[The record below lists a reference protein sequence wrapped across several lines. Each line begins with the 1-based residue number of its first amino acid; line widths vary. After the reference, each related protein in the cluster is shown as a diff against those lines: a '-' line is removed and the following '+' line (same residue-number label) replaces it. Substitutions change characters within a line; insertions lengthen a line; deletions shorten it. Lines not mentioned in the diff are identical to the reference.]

1 MNKNLLFLLLLLII
15 LITGIIIIL
24 YNYKNINQIINQT
37 IKEFFEDTDLNNFTF
52 DDKIYSQNIIINQN
66 LSNTYNTNYFEI
78 ADFDLDGKIL
88 PDFDSDG
95 KPLLNNVFTKFLIS
109 RLVLKDEYKKINE
122 IKELGETNPIDKDFT
137 NFKITNNI
145 TITFEKI
152 NTFLEIQFNGKNKT
166 KILNFTIKSNTK
178 GESINID
185 SNILNTGITKLSLVN
200 IEKFIKSIE
209 FVNISMKKDNK
220 FSNIFYIKLNYS
232 NSTNEIKVF
241 QLPDD
246 LADSLVD
253 NHFCNNLFNVSVY
266 SNPLNNITITNNF
279 LVEIYLKNFEPI
291 IKSMR
296 TKVFDRVALT
306 HNTGH
311 IFRPHSDNLKYAS
324 LGDYMY
330 DERPQDYKKVPAWKK
345 ALIGLGAGLLALV
358 SFGAGIAVGIGASE
372 ALKAETNAKGDITYK
387 KLRDALLLNTE
398 NEYVIFAERVGYSWD
413 DDFIN
418 LRNKK
423 RNTNSDIPNEISN
436 KKRKDPLIL
445 FNLHP
450 VKKLVKHLELDGTYS
465 EKEYIYYPL
474 GDYAYVGA
482 IDNSLLATFRKFKK
496 YTASNDYD
504 FKEKLFNTI
513 PHVLVRED
521 CIDWGAPL
529 VKHGPNM
536 IWWDAG
542 GPTPDSVDGSAG
554 SYWVKNIHYNQAA
567 INDADKKDS
576 DNGGYKNSDVN
587 NPGNFLALFY
597 GAHNMGTNFSG
608 SFGKERNY
616 KIKEDCLKG
625 QKRPSIIDRTTII
638 TDAIKKKLNDTIKDY
653 NITYPPIN
661 KSVSP
666 YISQINK
673 DKTDSLSIYTTNV
686 DFNNKM
692 KNIQKNYNHNFSY
705 ITEINTQLS
714 EIRQKEKTFVEN
726 QIKQQLETN
735 KTKIQDDIK
744 KQTENLKKYDTDISQ
759 TSTTI
764 GNQINE
770 YVVLRKYRE
779 LMPTNPQI
787 MY

>member
-1 MNKNLLFLLLLLII
+1 MNKNFLFLLFII
-15 LITGIIIIL
+15 LITGIIVFLI
-24 YNYKNINQIINQT
+24 YKNAN
-37 IKEFFEDTDLNNFTF
+37 EFFVVLDNLEAKKTLSPLDTTFTF
-52 DDKIYSQNIIINQN
+52 DNNYYQNTIIDVNEINSSYN
-66 LSNTYNTNYFEI
+66 NTNYFEI
-78 ADFDLDGKIL
+78 TDVDLDKNIL
-88 PDFDSDG
+88 PNTIFS
-95 KPLLNNVFTKFLIS
+95 KFLVARS
-109 RLVLKDEYKKINE
+109 VLKDE
-122 IKELGETNPIDKDFT
+122 IKEIYES
-137 NFKITNNI
+137 FKIINNI
-145 TITFEKI
+145 TITFEKKI
-152 NTFLEIQFNGKNKT
+152 DTFLEIQFNGKDKT
-166 KILNFTIKSNTK
+166 KILNFTINSLNSTD
-178 GESINID
+178 ENINVD
-185 SNILNTGITKLSLVN
+185 FNILNTGNEKNNYNN
-200 IEKFIKSIE
+200 IKKNIISIE

-220 FSNIFYIKLNYS
+220 FLNLFYIKSNFSEINNYS
-232 NSTNEIKVF
+232 YKYF
-241 QLPDD
+241 QLPEGFN
-246 LADSLVD
+246 
-253 NHFCNNLFNVSVY
+253 NHFCENLLNVSVY
-266 SNPLNNITITNNF
+266 SNPLNNIIITNNF
-279 LVEIYLKNFEPI
+279 KVEIYLKNFEPR

-330 DERPQDYKKVPAWKK
+330 DERPQDYKKVPAWK
-345 ALIGLGAGLLALV
+345 IGLVWLGAGLLALV
-358 SFGAGIAVGIGASE
+358 SFGAGLAVGIGASE
-372 ALKAETNAKGDITYK
+372 AIKAETNAKGDITYK

-450 VKKLVKHLELDGTYS
+450 VQKNN
-465 EKEYIYYPL
+465 YIYYPL

-482 IDNSLLATFRKFKK
+482 INNGLLGQFRKYKG
-496 YTASNDYD
+496 YTDSNDYLLSN
-504 FKEKLFNTI
+504 FKDKLFNINI

-521 CIDWGAPL
+521 CIDWGINQ
-529 VKHGPNM
+529 GPHM
-536 IWWDAG
+536 TWWDAG

-587 NPGNFLALFY
+587 NPGNFLALFN
-597 GAHNMGTNFSG
+597 GAHNMGKNYSTHFN
-608 SFGKERNY
+608 KERNY
-616 KIKEDCLKG
+616 KIKSEFLIG
-625 QKRPSIIDRTTII
+625 QPRVDDIKAIDEKKQKIINNININLNNMPI
-638 TDAIKKKLNDTIKDY
+638 T
-653 NITYPPIN
+653 TYPPIN
-661 KSVSP
+661 TNVSP
-666 YISQINK
+666 YISKINK
-673 DKTDSLSIYTTNV
+673 DKIDSQSTYTTNV
-686 DFNNKM
+686 NFNKKM
-692 KNIQKNYNHNFSY
+692 ENIQTDYNNNFSY

-714 EIRQKEKTFVEN
+714 NIRQKERDFVNN
-726 QIKQQLETN
+726 QIKTQLETN
-735 KTKIQDDIK
+735 ILKNDIQKNIK
-744 KQTENLKKYDTDISQ
+744 KQTESLKKKDDVISQ

-779 LMPTNPQI
+779 LMPTNPQV